1 MEIETIDVLK
11 TLDDLYTFIRFKG
24 KEKRNLLPQKIS
36 WIERGQWFKEE
47 QNIDPVLKEK
57 IRKIS
62 VFFDWCA
69 APYGRNDLLPFLPC
83 PSSFV
88 LDGEKLKEEIISKN
102 IPVFGVEKQGKQFY
116 FTWTTHCGIFAFD
129 ENLIP
134 STQSASVFYEL
145 KEIIKKKWNKVRVLA
160 SRPSPLKIYEK
171 RMKAA
176 ISFQEKQMK
185 FAGELRK
192 QIRDLEEIAKLCEQ
206 GRIHRKVNDGL
217 YDRCMKL
224 YQSIHDITSCEPSL
238 TGNTSEE
245 TDEKIKKAIDGSI
258 LVKKS
263 SKKKKD

>member
-36 WIERGQWFKEE
+36 WIERGSWIKEE
-47 QNIDPVLKEK
+47 EKLDPFLKENL
-57 IRKIS
+57 IKIS
-62 VFFDWCA
+62 EFAEWCSS
-69 APYGRNDLLPFLPC
+69 PYARSDLLPR
-83 PSSFV
+83 STGVSFV
-88 LDGEKLKEEIISKN
+88 LNGERLKEIIVKKN
-102 IPVFGVEKQGKQFY
+102 IPIFCVIKQGKQFY
-116 FTWTTHCGIFAFD
+116 FTWTTDCSIFVFD
-129 ENLIP
+129 EDFMPVDDGIYVYSDLKQIMQSKWKKIQSLSKRES
-134 STQSASVFYEL
+134 ST
-145 KEIIKKKWNKVRVLA
+145 VL
-160 SRPSPLKIYEK
+160 YEK

-176 ISFQEKQMK
+176 INFQEKQMK

-192 QIRDLEEIAKLCEQ
+192 QIQDLEEIAKLCEQ
-206 GRIHRKVNDGL
+206 GRIHRKVTDGL

-224 YQSIHDITSCEPSL
+224 YQSIHYIASCDPSL

-263 SKKKKD
+263 SKKKD

>member
-1 MEIETIDVLK
+1 
-11 TLDDLYTFIRFKG
+11 
-24 KEKRNLLPQKIS
+24 
-36 WIERGQWFKEE
+36 
-47 QNIDPVLKEK
+47 
-57 IRKIS
+57 
-62 VFFDWCA
+62 
-69 APYGRNDLLPFLPC
+69 
-83 PSSFV
+83 
-88 LDGEKLKEEIISKN
+88 
-102 IPVFGVEKQGKQFY
+102 
-116 FTWTTHCGIFAFD
+116 
-129 ENLIP
+129 
-134 STQSASVFYEL
+134 
-145 KEIIKKKWNKVRVLA
+145 
-160 SRPSPLKIYEK
+160 
-171 RMKAA
+171 
-176 ISFQEKQMK
+176 MK